1 MRRTVLTL
9 ASVASALPLACRR
22 QSVLQLSLMTVALL
36 LACLALAE
44 QPAEGH
50 AGHLG
55 GTPPAWNP
63 QVPSGF
69 TFDQVADIGSA
80 GTDMEI
86 VPSSGRLFAADQ
98 SGYVVS
104 VDHATGDKR
113 RVLDI
118 TSLTP
123 GDTNGERGLHS
134 ILAHPDFAENGWL
147 YVAYTRR
154 TMGGVAVHN
163 RISRFTWDATSQTFP
178 KSSEVLVRKYP
189 SRQRRR
195 QPLRFRHGVC
205 RRQAFRVHGRPL
217 RAGHP
222 CARLGE
228 ARTVPRLP
236 VRQDPQVQPR
246 RLDPHYQPLLPNAK
260 GRREGHLGQGA
271 AQPHPRRLP
280 AGDRQAVVHR
290 HRQQALERFG
300 RL

>member
-1 MRRTVLTL
+1 MGMRRAVLTL
-9 ASVASALPLACRR
+9 ASVASAVLLACRR
-22 QSVLQLSLMTVALL
+22 QSVLQLSLMTVAVL

-44 QPAEGH
+44 QSAEGH

-63 QVPSGF
+63 QVLSGF

-134 ILAHPDFAENGWL
+134 ILADPNFAENGWL

-163 RISRFTWDATSQTFP
+163 RISRVTWDATSQTFP
-178 KSSEVLVRKYP
+178 TSSEVLVRKYP
-189 SRQRRR
+189 SLANESANHYGFGMAFAGGKFSCSRATTPSRSSLRPTRRSAHSPSTPSTAR
-195 QPLRFRHGVC
+195 SSGTTLTARSPLPTPITKRERAARGLSGPGDC
-205 RRQAFRVHGRPL
+205 ATPPTPTSSRR
-217 RAGHP
+217 
-222 CARLGE
+222 
-228 ARTVPRLP
+228 
-236 VRQDPQVQPR
+236 
-246 RLDPHYQPLLPNAK
+246 
-260 GRREGHLGQGA
+260 
-271 AQPHPRRLP
+271 P
-280 AGDRQAVVHR
+280 AGCGSPILATSP
-290 HRQQALERFG
+290 
-300 RL
+300 